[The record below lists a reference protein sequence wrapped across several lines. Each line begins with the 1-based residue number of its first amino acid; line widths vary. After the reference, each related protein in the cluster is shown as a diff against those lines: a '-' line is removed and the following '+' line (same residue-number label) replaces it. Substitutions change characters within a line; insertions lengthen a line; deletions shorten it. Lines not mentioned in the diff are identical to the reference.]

1 MKLSELT
8 GQPPKAGK
16 IKLSSLKALS
26 EPAAA
31 ATPEPAAPAQSS
43 ALSSSPYAKL
53 VEGLPEE
60 TALKIIEENKA
71 TGRAADVRSRS
82 AIEKAAKKAKLE
94 IENPYLAETIDEM
107 GVGERA
113 LVGMGEGFATIGR
126 GLGLMDQKDETSK
139 RADQALRDQS
149 AAANVGKFAAM
160 AAPAAIPG
168 TAIARIGSTAG
179 RAALSAG
186 LGAAEGN
193 VIARGEGGTG
203 GEIAAATALGAG
215 LGVAGEAILPVAN
228 KMVQVIAKR
237 LGKTPDEIAKV
248 GVKADGTPTPEYEA
262 VLQESGVGA
271 DDLAKAAAGESTDH
285 RLNALRQKAF
295 DDLGLEYTEAER
307 TRDMG
312 LWVDQSSQV
321 RDSGKVKDL
330 VDRRE
335 AQLDKL
341 TEQQIVA
348 TGGDAAAASPA
359 VYDAI
364 VNKSEA
370 LTNEITDLY
379 RVARESAPDTKN
391 IRFETAIESL
401 KENAPSNDVTNGI
414 VKALKQKMT
423 SMGVM
428 GKKWQPS
435 GRIDLQQ
442 AEELR
447 QYANR
452 LSRTANGE
460 GQFVIRQFKES
471 LDDDVFKSVDST
483 NNLDLFK
490 QARAAKAKYEGNLDT
505 DKLNKFDKRKVSLVR
520 DILDNKVSQDQLAET
535 IVKRS
540 GKYRAKDLNELKDYL
555 TTGTAEQVEAGAKAW
570 DNVRA
575 ATLTQIK
582 DKAFTGPV
590 TREGTQNLSRAAFD
604 RAIASIGDEKM
615 KVLFSPAE
623 RKFLKSLGAVAT
635 YKEAPAG
642 AYSPSGPAI
651 NKAALQILERVPA
664 LGPFVNSVTGAI
676 KSKAA
681 ERRLL
686 NLVDD
691 AKVIAKQNERL
702 KLNKLRKSNI
712 GVTIQAA
719 PLAAIPAVASG
730 DDE

>member
-26 EPAAA
+26 EPSAA
-31 ATPEPAAPAQSS
+31 PEPAAPAQSS

-60 TALKIIEENKA
+60 TALKIIEENKV

-107 GVGERA
+107 GVGERF
-113 LVGMGEGFATIGR
+113 LVGAGEGFATIGR

-149 AAANVGKFAAM
+149 TAANVGKFAAM
-160 AAPAAIPG
+160 AAPAAVPG

-186 LGAAEGN
+186 LGATEGN

-203 GEIAAATALGAG
+203 SEIAAATALGAG

-228 KMVQVIAKR
+228 KMAQAIAKR

-262 VLQESGVGA
+262 VVQESGIGA
-271 DDLAKAAAGESTDH
+271 DDLAKAAAGESKDH

-307 TRDMG
+307 TRDMS
-312 LWVDQSSQV
+312 LWGQQSADTRETS
-321 RDSGKVKDL
+321 KVKQL

-335 AQLDKL
+335 AQLDRM
-341 TEQQIVA
+341 TEQKITE
-348 TGGDAAAASPA
+348 TGGDAAAANPA

-370 LTNEITDLY
+370 LTNEISDLY
-379 RVARESAPDTKN
+379 RVARENAPDTKN
-391 IRFETAIESL
+391 IKFDRAIASL
-401 KENAPSNDVTNGI
+401 KENAPSNDVTNGT
-414 VKALKQKMT
+414 VKALKQKMQA
-423 SMGVM
+423 MGVM
-428 GKKWQPS
+428 GKKWQAS
-435 GRIDLQQ
+435 GRIDLEQ
-442 AEELR
+442 AETLR
-447 QYANR
+447 QYANQ
-452 LSRTANGE
+452 LTQGANP
-460 GQFVIRQFKES
+460 QAQHVIRQFKAS
-471 LDDDVFKSVDST
+471 LDDDVFKSVDSE
-483 NNLDLFK
+483 NNLNLFK
-490 QARAAKAKYEGNLDT
+490 QARAAKAKYETDLDT
-505 DKLNKFDKRKVSLVR
+505 NKLNKFDKRKKSLVR
-520 DILDNKVSQDQLAET
+520 DILENKISQDQLVEK
-535 IVKRS
+535 IISRS
-540 GKYRAKDLNELKDYL
+540 GNYRPEDLTELKDYL
-555 TTGTAEQVEAGAKAW
+555 TSGTAEQIEAGVKAW
-570 DNVRA
+570 DDVRA
-575 ATLTQIK
+575 AALTQIK
-582 DKAFTGPV
+582 DSAFTGPV
-590 TREGTQNLSRAAFD
+590 TQEGTQNLSRGNLERAFK
-604 RAIASIGDEKM
+604 AIGDGKI
-615 KVLFSPAE
+615 KALFSPEE
-623 RKFLKSLGAVAT
+623 RKFLKSLHAVAT

-642 AYSPSGPAI
+642 AYNPSGPAI
-651 NKAALQILERVPA
+651 QNAIAKLINLVPHVGPWLVG
-664 LGPFVNSVTGAI
+664 LGSGV